1 MLPSQIINQFMQMF
15 EDDRKHQA
23 WIMSTGKD
31 GKMNFELTPSHFY
44 NKFQSCSEEQIEKA
58 IEFYK
63 NKKKKR

>member
-1 MLPSQIINQFMQMF
+1 MF
-15 EDDRKHQA
+15 EDDRQHQA
-23 WIMSTGKD
+23 WIMSMGKD

-63 NKKKKR
+63 NKKRKR